1 MQQPYRS
8 HSVKPPPLEKIVGF
22 QTRDAGY
29 KVFTVALQPLL
40 YINNDEKDMISF
52 HPRNINNEFC

>member
-1 MQQPYRS
+1 
-8 HSVKPPPLEKIVGF
+8 VKPPLLERIVGF
-22 QTRDAGY
+22 QIRDAGY

-52 HPRNINNEFC
+52 HPRNINNDFC